1 MSLVANRRKEKRE
14 LVMVSAPVKIGIV
27 EDNSLLRLSLNA
39 SLEKENVE
47 VVFSVATALEA
58 LQQIES
64 AQIDVLIADL
74 HLGETI
80 NGIDVSLLWQKAH
93 PKLGVVY
100 LTSYDD
106 PRLISGGKSPVLAE
120 NSVYLTKGSISEIDQ
135 LVQAIYS
142 TLEGQSESHVRT
154 GPLASLTDVQME
166 TLSLLALGHSNKE
179 IARIRGINE
188 ESVAISLNRI
198 SKVLGL
204 PAQMDRNQRVHLAR
218 VVLRGQGQ

>member
-1 MSLVANRRKEKRE
+1 MTKSPTR
-14 LVMVSAPVKIGIV
+14 IGIV
-27 EDNSLLRLSLNA
+27 EDNDLLRLSLGT
-39 SLEKENVE
+39 SLTQENLE
-47 VVFSVATALEA
+47 IVFSVSTALEA
-58 LQQIES
+58 LELIET
-64 AQIDVLIADL
+64 AKIDVLIADL

-93 PKLGVVY
+93 PDLGVVY
-100 LTSYDD
+100 LTSYED
-106 PRLISGGKSPVLAE
+106 PRLISGGKSPVMAD
-120 NSVYLTKGSISEIDQ
+120 NSVYVTKSSISEIDQ
-135 LVQAIYS
+135 LVQAINLS
-142 TLEGQSESHVRT
+142 LEKKGAPKNART
-154 GPLASLTDVQME
+154 GPLAKFTDVQME

-198 SKVLGL
+198 SKALGL

>member
-1 MSLVANRRKEKRE
+1 MDSSLIR
-14 LVMVSAPVKIGIV
+14 IGIV
-27 EDNSLLRLSLNA
+27 EDNDLLRLSLGT
-39 SLEKENVE
+39 SLVQADIEI
-47 VVFSVATALEA
+47 VFSVSTALEA
-58 LQQIES
+58 LELIET
-64 AQIDVLIADL
+64 AKIDVLVADL

-93 PKLGVVY
+93 PDLGVVY
-100 LTSYDD
+100 LTSYED
-106 PRLISGGKSPVLAE
+106 PRQISGGKSPLLAD
-120 NSVYLTKGSISEIDQ
+120 NSVYVTKSSISEIDQ
-135 LVQAIYS
+135 LIQAINLS
-142 TLEGQSESHVRT
+142 LEKTGAPKNTRT
-154 GPLASLTDVQME
+154 GPLAKLTDVQME

-198 SKVLGL
+198 SKALGL

>member
-1 MSLVANRRKEKRE
+1 MDSSLIR
-14 LVMVSAPVKIGIV
+14 IGIV
-27 EDNSLLRLSLNA
+27 EDNDLLRLSFGT
-39 SLEKENVE
+39 SLVQANIEI
-47 VVFSVATALEA
+47 VFSVSSAVEA
-58 LQQIES
+58 LQLIET
-64 AQIDVLIADL
+64 AKIDVLIADL

-93 PKLGVVY
+93 PDLGVVY
-100 LTSYDD
+100 LTSYED
-106 PRLISGGKSPVLAE
+106 PRLISGGKSPLLAD
-120 NSVYLTKGSISEIDQ
+120 NSVYITKSSISEIDQ
-135 LVQAIYS
+135 LIQAINLS
-142 TLEGQSESHVRT
+142 LKKTGAPKNTRT
-154 GPLASLTDVQME
+154 GPLAKLTDVQME

-188 ESVAISLNRI
+188 DSVAISLNRI

>member
-1 MSLVANRRKEKRE
+1 MTKSPIR
-14 LVMVSAPVKIGIV
+14 IGIV
-27 EDNSLLRLSLNA
+27 EDNDLLRLSLGT
-39 SLEKENVE
+39 SLIQANIEI
-47 VVFSVATALEA
+47 VFSVSSALEA
-58 LQQIES
+58 LELIET
-64 AQIDVLIADL
+64 AKIDVLVADL

-93 PKLGVVY
+93 PDLGVVY
-100 LTSYDD
+100 LTSYED
-106 PRLISGGKSPVLAE
+106 PRLISGGKSPLLAD
-120 NSVYLTKGSISEIDQ
+120 NSVYVTKSSISEIDQ
-135 LVQAIYS
+135 LIQAINLS
-142 TLEGQSESHVRT
+142 LEKTGAPKNTRT
-154 GPLASLTDVQME
+154 GPLAKLTDVQME

-198 SKVLGL
+198 SKALGL